1 MAETNGN
8 GRHGR
13 SRGAGQHKERE
24 MHEASVRSR
33 PGFGPA
39 AGRAAALEGLRG
51 AGVVGVVRVDSAA
64 AARQAAAAY
73 IRGGLGCV
81 EITMTTPE
89 ATAII
94 TELADRHRED
104 PTVLVG
110 AGTVLTRDQARGAL
124 DAGARYLVAP
134 VAPDIADLAR
144 EYGAATVLGALTP
157 SEIVAAL
164 EKGSDIVKVFPVS
177 AVGGVGYFA
186 DIFGPLAGMPLWAAG
201 GTTIADTAAYLRAG
215 VQVVGLAGAVLPA
228 AAVRAGDWA
237 AIEALA
243 RAAVAAAR
251 AGRAPG

>member
-1 MAETNGN
+1 
-8 GRHGR
+8 
-13 SRGAGQHKERE
+13 

-33 PGFGPA
+33 PGFGA
-39 AGRAAALEGLRG
+39 ADGRAAALEGLRA

-81 EITMTTPE
+81 EITMTTPD

-94 TELADRHRED
+94 TELADRYRED

-110 AGTVLTRDQARGAL
+110 AGTVLTRDQARAAL

-134 VAPDIADLAR
+134 IAPDIADLAR

-164 EKGSDIVKVFPVS
+164 DKGSDIVKVFPVS

-186 DIFGPLAGMPLWAAG
+186 DIFGPLAGLPLWAAG
-201 GTTIADTAAYLRAG
+201 GTTNRGYRRVPARGRAG
-215 VQVVGLAGAVLPA
+215 G
-228 AAVRAGDWA
+228 RARRR
-237 AIEALA
+237 
-243 RAAVAAAR
+243 RAAGGRGAR
-251 AGRAPG
+251 GRLGGHRGPGARRHGRRPRGARRGVGCVCESEKIGCGTQTRTYC